1 LAEAAAIACENF
13 APTPA
18 SCAQFFTDAN
28 ECVFTLLEPPLPV
41 PAPLPLEVVVAAAV
55 VAAAVVVVV
64 PEAAAFDAVFL
75 LPQPAAKI
83 ATASRSRSE
92 PALNLIFDL
101 PLSTGLSPP
110 PSTALRR
117 S

>member
-18 SCAQFFTDAN
+18 SCAQFLTEAN
-28 ECVFTLLEPPLPV
+28 ECVFTVLEPLLPA

-83 ATASRSRSE
+83 ASASRSTSE
-92 PALNLIFDL
+92 PALNLMFDL
-101 PLSTGLSPP
+101 PLSTRLSPR